1 MGEKKRKHFSL
12 GSHWFCNT
20 LVWILEKII
29 RQKSWF
35 QLERIHSILLYPGSF
50 NPDSI
55 LSDVYCELSPSYT
68 TDVGETSIR
77 SPVSLVLRFSGLCIA
92 VAAFLTAYC
101 GRPFPYTK
109 HPPSSC
115 AESSLTVWPH
125 GLSPTRLLCPWD
137 DPGKK
142 TGVGCHFLLWGI
154 FLTQRSNLASLVA
167 PALAGRFFTTESP
180 GMLNVKVWNTHKKLY
195 TSQAL

>member
-1 MGEKKRKHFSL
+1 MNAEVMTLCYGGKKKRKHFSL

-20 LVWILEKII
+20 PIWILEKII
-29 RQKSWF
+29 GQKSWF

-92 VAAFLTAYC
+92 GAAFLTQLIV
-101 GRPFPYTK
+101 GD
-109 HPPSSC
+109 PSHTLSI
-115 AESSLTVWPH
+115 PH
-125 GLSPTRLLCPWD
+125 LALLSPLSLC
-137 DPGKK
+137 DPRDYSPPGSSVH
-142 TGVGCHFLLWGI
+142 GMI
-154 FLTQRSNLASLVA
+154 
-167 PALAGRFFTTESP
+167 PARILE
-180 GMLNVKVWNTHKKLY
+180 
-195 TSQAL
+195 